1 MTRWVIKHWA
11 VYFELERF
19 LHHLDP
25 MKTGSVPER
34 CSCTSTTALEIPP
47 SEGRPFPSPIPA
59 HKSITLARTGCL
71 LWHDFAGPA
80 HITADSSGLG
90 TECNCCCFIG
100 MRAWACP
107 SAEQGWLWLC
117 AGYHALYQTGAVSK
131 FIHFP
136 GWLCA
141 TSYPKW
147 YHCILQLSLKCW

>member
-1 MTRWVIKHWA
+1 MSNKTLGCLFWVREVSSSLGSYEDWHCSW
-11 VYFELERF
+11 EMF
-19 LHHLDP
+19 LHIHYCIRNTSKWR
-25 MKTGSVPER
+25 KTF
-34 CSCTSTTALEIPP
+34 
-47 SEGRPFPSPIPA
+47 PFPHPCPQI
-59 HKSITLARTGCL
+59 HHLARTGCL
-71 LWHDFAGPA
+71 LRHDFAGPA

-90 TECNCCCFIG
+90 TECSCCCFIG